1 MYFTKNRLYERS
13 FMLTVQEEIE
23 LARKGTCPHCCQEDG
38 INGMIVPNG
47 SNHCFVCLVCGES
60 YGSCKD

>member
-1 MYFTKNRLYERS
+1 
-13 FMLTVQEEIE
+13 MLTVQEEIE
-23 LARKGTCPHCCQEDG
+23 LAKQGTCPHCCQEDG
-38 INGMIVPNG
+38 INGMVVPNG